1 MSRHRLEC
9 PTCHV
14 PLLSRRDAA
23 GAYEYVQCPTC
34 RDSAYFADGV
44 MSAFAPGELWH
55 RRHQAKRVF
64 AVLEHIAAER
74 LGPDEGRRAAGQ
86 LLRQWLGRTEIGH
99 WHTWTPTDCVQILRE
114 ASSVLQQL
122 ATERVAG
129 NDRVTLHRA
138 QARRSRFPRLTFG
151 WLRWRDR
158 WQARWSPRLMA
169 WIGRVLPS
177 DSGRGDAA
185 D

>member
-1 MSRHRLEC
+1 
-9 PTCHV
+9 
-14 PLLSRRDAA
+14 
-23 GAYEYVQCPTC
+23 
-34 RDSAYFADGV
+34 

-64 AVLEHIAAER
+64 AVLGTSRPSVWVQTRAAV
-74 LGPDEGRRAAGQ
+74 RRATAATVAGADRDRT
-86 LLRQWLGRTEIGH
+86 LAHVDADGLR
-99 WHTWTPTDCVQILRE
+99 QILRE
-114 ASSVLQQL
+114 ASPVLQQL

-138 QARRSRFPRLTFG
+138 QARRSWFPRLTFG

-177 DSGRGDAA
+177 DSGRDDAA